1 MTIKSFHDYLKKKQN
16 QFDLNVLGPFYAKP
30 HLLLGPHLETSK
42 ILGKSWKYFNSNNDR
57 ILISKWNILEKYKD
71 CDEEALILLFFQNSV
86 FTEKEANEEQ
96 DKERKD
102 SVDV

>member
-1 MTIKSFHDYLKKKQN
+1 MQN
-16 QFDLNVLGPFYAKP
+16 HIFCWDLI
-30 HLLLGPHLETSK
+30 SK
-42 ILGKSWKYFNSNNDR
+42 HPKYWVRAGNISILIMIGF
-57 ILISKWNILEKYKD
+57 LISKWNILENDQD
-71 CDEEALILLFFQNSV
+71 CDEEALILVFFQNSV

>member
-1 MTIKSFHDYLKKKQN
+1 M
-16 QFDLNVLGPFYAKP
+16 
-30 HLLLGPHLETSK
+30 LGPHLETSK
-42 ILGKSWKYFNSNNDR
+42 ILGKSWKYFNSNYDR

-86 FTEKEANEEQ
+86 FTEKEANEQEQ

>member
-1 MTIKSFHDYLKKKQN
+1 M
-16 QFDLNVLGPFYAKP
+16 
-30 HLLLGPHLETSK
+30 LGPHLETSK
-42 ILGKSWKYFNSNNDR
+42 ILGKSWKYFNSNYDR
-57 ILISKWNILEKYKD
+57 ILISKWNILENDQD